1 MDNTKKDLL
10 IKNRQKIVESIDIH
24 DALFG
29 LRNYLVFDCL
39 DEKQVCD
46 SNLYLTDISKRSALL
61 DMICSRGDKGFW
73 GFLHSVK
80 SKSPNIFDVLHD
92 SELVDVENCF
102 VCQTEGKNLQCQN
115 CLGEKSLFVVL
126 LQINT

>member
-1 MDNTKKDLL
+1 MDSTKKDLL
-10 IKNRQKIVESIDIH
+10 SKNRQKIVESIDIH

-29 LRNYLVFDCL
+29 LRKYLVFDYS

-46 SNLYLTDISKRSALL
+46 SELYPTDISKRSALL
-61 DMICSRGDKGFW
+61 DVVCSRGNKGFW

-80 SKSPNIFDVLHD
+80 SKAPNIFDVLHD

-102 VCQTEGKNLQCQN
+102 VCQTEGNDLQCQN
-115 CLGEKSLFVVL
+115 CLGEKNLFFVL
-126 LQINT
+126 